1 METARRAEADDLTEV
16 VALAREGQAEL
27 RVNRGGAIWSLR
39 EARREPID
47 DDLVEALAGEP
58 GRSLVVGLI
67 DDVIVG
73 FGAMHL
79 EPLHDHDVLAVV
91 TDLYVVK
98 EARGVG
104 VGEAMMDHLIDQAR
118 EAGAVGIDSLALP
131 GDRATKNFF
140 ERYGLTARAILVHRS
155 LRPPEGTSG
164 AGEP

>member
-1 METARRAEADDLTEV
+1 MESARRAEAADLTEV

-27 RVNRGGAIWSLR
+27 RLNRGGAIWSVR

-47 DDLVEALAGEP
+47 DDLMGALAGEP
-58 GRSLVVGLI
+58 GRFIVVGLI
-67 DDVIVG
+67 DATIVG

-79 EPLHDHDVLAVV
+79 ETLHDHDVLAVV

-104 VGEAMMDHLIDQAR
+104 VGEAMMDLLLDHAGD
-118 EAGAVGIDSLALP
+118 AGAVGIDALALP

-140 ERYGLTARAILVHRS
+140 ERFGLTARAILVHRS
-155 LRPPEGTSG
+155 LRSPEAASG
-164 AGEP
+164 GEYR